1 MRVMPNTPA
10 LVQCG
15 ASVYVPGN
23 WATDEDEKL
32 TARLLSSVGTA
43 ERVQEYLMD
52 PITALS
58 GSGPAY
64 VSLKTGIRTQ
74 GCMETTK
81 TFSAIARTVNPPV
94 T

>member
-1 MRVMPNTPA
+1 MPNTPA

-23 WATDEDEKL
+23 RATGEDEKL
-32 TARLLSSVGTA
+32 TEKLLSSVGTA
-43 ERVQEYLMD
+43 ERVPEYLMD

-64 VSLKTGIRTQ
+64 VSLI
-74 GCMETTK
+74 
-81 TFSAIARTVNPPV
+81 
-94 T
+94 

>member
-15 ASVYVPGN
+15 ASVYVPGKR
-23 WATDEDEKL
+23 ATVEDEKL
-32 TARLLSSVGTA
+32 TAKLLSSVGTA

-64 VSLKTGIRTQ
+64 VSP
-74 GCMETTK
+74 
-81 TFSAIARTVNPPV
+81 TFESVL
-94 T
+94 